1 LVIYPDTSFLIPLY
15 VDEARSEVAGRFMQ
29 RARYPLIYTPF
40 HRLEMRTALRVHVFR
55 KHLTPESLR
64 VIFRDIDHDLQ
75 ASVLHHVPLD
85 WSDALRQAEE
95 LGAEHVAQ
103 IGARSGDL
111 LHVASAIALNS
122 QEFCTFDLRQAE
134 LAKRAGLKIRTWR

>member
-15 VDEARSEVAGRFMQ
+15 VDEARSEEAGRFMQ
-29 RARYPLIYTPF
+29 RARDPLIYTPF

-55 KHLTPESLR
+55 KHLTSESLR
-64 VIFRDIDHDLQ
+64 IVFRDINHDLEGN
-75 ASVLHHVPLD
+75 VLHHVPLD

-95 LGAEHVAQ
+95 IGAEYVAQ

-111 LHVASAIALNS
+111 LHVASAIALDAE
-122 QEFCTFDLRQAE
+122 EFCTFDVRQAE
-134 LAKRAGLKIRTWR
+134 LAKRAGLKVKMWR